1 MEKYRKSSISDRM
14 KKADFTSEL
23 GTRISLS
30 LGLTL
35 KTGVQYQM
43 IKPEVGVE
51 LTVPDGMSADEAFEQ
66 TYLYLEEQLA
76 KVIDNLQSLTGDLE

>member
-1 MEKYRKSSISDRM
+1 MEKYRRSNISDMM

-23 GTRISLS
+23 GTRISIS

-51 LTVPDGMSADEAFEQ
+51 LTVPNGMSADEAFDQ
-66 TYLYLEEQLA
+66 TYLYLEGQLA
-76 KVIDNLQSLTGDLE
+76 KVVDNLQNLTGA